1 MLKVGIVGLPNV
13 GKSTLFNAVLK
24 RQQALSANYP
34 FATIEPNVGIVDVVD
49 KRLGEVRRV
58 LFESEL
64 AKLGKKI
71 EDTPLVYA
79 NIEFVDIAGLVEG
92 ASKGEGLGNKF
103 LANIREVDMILQVVR
118 DFEDTEIIR
127 EHSKNPNDDTEIINS
142 ELIIK
147 DIESVEK
154 RIKSFGR
161 DQSAKDEIALLTT
174 YLEHLNGGKLAV
186 DLNPLTNDSS
196 VSKEHY
202 LEFIK
207 PLFLLTDKQ
216 MVYVFNVSE
225 TDERL
230 KDREMSSRATSEAI
244 SEIATSNSSTS
255 PVAKA
260 MEDRRNDEYKDRK
273 CIYISAKL
281 ESELSSL
288 DEADQ
293 KQYLSDLG
301 IAEAGL
307 DKITKTCFEML
318 GLISFFTAGEM
329 EVRAWEIK
337 KGFNAVEAS
346 GAIHTDFMKSFIK
359 AEVVGFNDYV
369 ELVGKIKAKEK
380 GKLRLEGKEYI
391 VKDADIIEFKIGA

>member
-49 KRLGEVRRV
+49 KRLSEVRKV
-58 LFESEL
+58 LFDSEL
-64 AKLGKKI
+64 AKIGKKI

-103 LANIREVDMILQVVR
+103 LANIREVDMVLQVVR
-118 DFEDTEIIR
+118 DFNDPDIIR
-127 EHSKNPNDDTEIINS
+127 EHSKNPDDDTEVINS

-147 DIESVEK
+147 DIESIEK

-161 DQSAKDEIALLTT
+161 DQTAKEEINLLNV
-174 YLEHLNGGKLAV
+174 YLKHLNDGNLAI
-186 DLNPLTNDSS
+186 DLNPLATDSS
-196 VSKEHY
+196 VGKEQY

-216 MVYVFNVSE
+216 MVYVFNVAENDS
-225 TDERL
+225 RL
-230 KDREMSSRATSEAI
+230 KQEKNE
-244 SEIATSNSSTS
+244 N
-255 PVAKA
+255 
-260 MEDRRNDEYKDRK
+260 YKGRQTV
-273 CIYISAKL
+273 YISAKL
-281 ESELSSL
+281 EAELSSL
-288 DEADQ
+288 DEEDQ
-293 KQYLSDLG
+293 KQYMLDLD
-301 IAEAGL
+301 IKEAGL
-307 DKITKTCFEML
+307 DKITSACFEKL
-318 GLISFFTAGEM
+318 GLISFFTAGVM

-346 GAIHTDFMKSFIK
+346 GAIHTDFMKNFIK
-359 AEVVGFNDYV
+359 AEVMPFNDYV
-369 ELVGKIKAKEK
+369 TLGGKLKAKEK

-391 VKDADIIEFKIGA
+391 VKDGDLIEFKIGA